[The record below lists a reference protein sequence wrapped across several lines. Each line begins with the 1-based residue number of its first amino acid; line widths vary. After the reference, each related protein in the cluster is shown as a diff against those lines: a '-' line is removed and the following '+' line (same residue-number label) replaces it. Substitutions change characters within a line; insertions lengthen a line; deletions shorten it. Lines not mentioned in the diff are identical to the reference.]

1 MHPIVDPIVHGFMLG
16 ATTGPFCLAVCLPV
30 LLSVTLSEGGERS
43 SSRTWVFLGKF
54 IAGRFIAYLALGIF
68 LGLIGSRSGALTQRV
83 GVFATIVLSLIL
95 LGYGMGLR
103 LPHLGLCRVAGS
115 NAGKPFFPLILGV
128 LTGLNVC
135 PPLLL
140 AATYTLQRSISP
152 IFGVFFF
159 LSFFAATT
167 LYILP
172 VGLTGYAS
180 RYAVMARFGKIASV
194 AVGIVFLYQGV
205 SALLHLTG
213 TT

>member
-1 MHPIVDPIVHGFMLG
+1 MNSLVDPVIHGFMLG

-30 LLSVTLSEGGERS
+30 LLSVTLSESGERN
-43 SSRTWVFLGKF
+43 SSRAWIFLGKF
-54 IAGRFIAYLALGIF
+54 IAGRFVAYLALGIF

-95 LGYGMGLR
+95 LGYGLGLR
-103 LPHLGLCRVAGS
+103 LPHFGLCRVAGS
-115 NAGKPFFPLILGV
+115 RTEKPYFPMILGL

-140 AATYTLQRSISP
+140 AATYTLQRSINP
-152 IFGVFFF
+152 FFGLFFF
-159 LSFFAATT
+159 LSFFVATT

-180 RYAVMARFGKIASV
+180 RYAAMARFGKIASV
-194 AVGIVFLYQGV
+194 AVGIVFLYQGI
-205 SALLHLTG
+205 SALFHLTG
-213 TT
+213 AT